1 MWQSDKGGREMKIIK
16 EKANENGSR
25 PALQEWSGQTAPKG
39 YAWCLDE
46 FVSVFYSTTPSGFVN
61 IEVEDDTVIEMTVNE
76 EALAEY
82 VESLPEPTDPEPTAQ
97 DDTDAMLV
105 DHELRLT
112 MLELGV

>member
-1 MWQSDKGGREMKIIK
+1 MKIIK
-16 EKANENGSR
+16 VKANENGSR
-25 PALQEWSGQTAPKG
+25 PTLQEWNGQTAPKG
-39 YAWCLDE
+39 YAWCPDE
-46 FVSVFYSTTPSGFVN
+46 FVSVFYSTAPSGFVN
-61 IEVEDDTVIEMTVNE
+61 IVVKDDTVVEMSVNE

-82 VESLPEPTDPEPTAQ
+82 IASLPEPTAEPTAQ